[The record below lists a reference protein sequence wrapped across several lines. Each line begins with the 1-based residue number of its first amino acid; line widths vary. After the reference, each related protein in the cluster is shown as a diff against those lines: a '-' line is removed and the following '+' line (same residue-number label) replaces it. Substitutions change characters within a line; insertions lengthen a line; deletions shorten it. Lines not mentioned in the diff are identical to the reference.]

1 MSTSL
6 IDLLTPKGS
15 ANNSGKFFGVVIGI
29 VTNNQDSGG
38 MARVKVKFPWL
49 SDDNES
55 TWARMAVP
63 MGGNGRGTYFLP
75 EVDDEVLVAFEHGDV
90 RFPYVV
96 GALWNGKDAPP
107 TTNSDGQNNIRVIHS
122 RSGHLIRLDDT
133 DGNEKIEVIDKTG
146 GNKITIQSS
155 DNSIDM
161 ECTGKMTLHASQ
173 GIDIKSDAD
182 INITA
187 NTSVDITA
195 NTSIGI
201 TANTTMDIESQAP
214 MTIKGAMVS
223 IN

>member
-6 IDLLTPKGS
+6 LDLLTPHGGT
-15 ANNSGKFFGVVIGI
+15 NEPGRYFGVVVGI
-29 VTNNQDSGG
+29 VTNNQDSGS
-38 MARVKVKFPWL
+38 MARVRVKFPWL

-55 TWARMAVP
+55 WWARIAVP
-63 MGGNGRGTYFLP
+63 MAGSGRGTYFLP

-90 RFPYVV
+90 RSPYVI

-155 DNSIDM
+155 DNSMDL
-161 ECTGKMTLHASQ
+161 ECTGKMTLHASA
-173 GIDIKSDAD
+173 GIEITSDAD
-182 INITA
+182 IKIQA
-187 NTSVDITA
+187 NATI
-195 NTSIGI
+195 
-201 TANTTMDIESQAP
+201 DIESTAP
-214 MTIKGAMVS
+214 MTIKGAMVN

>member
-6 IDLLTPKGS
+6 IDLLSPKEGK
-15 ANNSGKFFGVVIGI
+15 NDSGKFFGVVIGL
-29 VTNNQDSGG
+29 VTNNQDSGS

-63 MGGNGRGTYFLP
+63 MGGSSRGTYFLP

-90 RFPYVV
+90 RFPYVI

-133 DGNEKIEVIDKTG
+133 SGSEKVEVIDKTG
-146 GNKITIQSS
+146 GNKITISSS
-155 DNSIDM
+155 DNSLKL
-161 ECTGKMTLHASQ
+161 ECTGKMTLHATA
-173 GIDIKSDAD
+173 GIEMTSDAD
-182 INITA
+182 IKIQ
-187 NTSVDITA
+187 
-195 NTSIGI
+195 
-201 TANTTMDIESQAP
+201 ANTTMDVESTAP
-214 MTIKGAMVS
+214 MTIKGATVS